1 MDRLLDRVYGALIGS
16 AIGDAMGG
24 PVEMQSYEEIA
35 AAHGWVD
42 RLLPYPPE
50 RQLGAHGPWAREAGA
65 YTDDSRMSKLF
76 CDAIIGT
83 GRATTSGDL
92 RRMYA
97 EKYNAAHDL
106 ERDFLEEY
114 YFKAMYGDAK
124 QIFGGQ
130 PTNGAVMA
138 IAPYGAVCPCNP
150 QRAFDQAFEAMF
162 IVEGYSRHSAA
173 MAAAGIAAAMIP
185 GITAREVVERML
197 TCVREHKQRVE
208 GPLWS
213 GSAWYQVVGRKN
225 EALIDRAIEIA
236 ERHGD
241 TRTLQAELLDVVR
254 QQFPADG
261 AESLA
266 IAMCMFLAADGDY
279 RATVEGCVNFGRD
292 CDSSASVAGAIAGAL
307 SGANAIPSEWREAV
321 EAVNPAPTF
330 MTLAEGICDV
340 VRSGHEAQER
350 VVCDVRA
357 LLGEG

>member
-24 PVEMQSYEEIA
+24 PVEMRSYEDIA

-42 RLLPYPPE
+42 RLLPHPPE

-76 CDAIIGT
+76 CDAIVRT
-83 GRATTSGDL
+83 GRAATSGDL

-97 EKYNAAHDL
+97 ERYNAAHGL
-106 ERDFLEEY
+106 ERGFLEEY

-130 PTNGAVMA
+130 PTNGAIMA
-138 IAPYGAVCPCNP
+138 MAPFGAVCPCDS

-173 MAAAGIAAAMIP
+173 MAAAAIAAAMVP
-185 GITAREVVERML
+185 GVTAREVVERML
-197 TCVREHKQRVE
+197 ACVREHKRRVE

-213 GSAWYQVVGRKN
+213 GLAWYQMVGRKN
-225 EALIDRAIEIA
+225 EALIDRAMEIA
-236 ERHGD
+236 ERHRD
-241 TRTLQAELLDVVR
+241 TKALQAELLDAVR

-266 IAMCMFLAADGDY
+266 IAVCMFLAADGDY

-292 CDSSASVAGAIAGAL
+292 CDSSASVGGAIAGAL
-307 SGANAIPSEWREAV
+307 CGASAIPAGWRETV

-330 MTLAEGICDV
+330 MTLAEGICGV
-340 VRSGHEAQER
+340 VRSEHESQGR
-350 VVCDVRA
+350 VVRDVGA